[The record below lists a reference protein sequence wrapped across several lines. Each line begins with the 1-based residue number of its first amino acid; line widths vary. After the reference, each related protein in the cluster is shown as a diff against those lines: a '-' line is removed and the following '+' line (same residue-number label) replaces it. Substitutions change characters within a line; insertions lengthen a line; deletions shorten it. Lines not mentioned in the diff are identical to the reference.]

1 MVLATDELIEEAAV
15 TEFAEPAFVD
25 IYVCCEIPGTELLEV
40 LLSTDGDGNGVVN
53 SAVSGDDNGVVNSV
67 GFGEGNGVVNS
78 AVLGDGNGVV
88 NSVVLV
94 DGNGVVDSAVV
105 GDGNGVVNSA
115 VLSDGNSVVN
125 SAVLVCPRGGVDK
138 SDVMFIIR
146 LEDVVVRGAILEIV
160 WDEPFE
166 LYTILV

>member
-1 MVLATDELIEEAAV
+1 MVLATDELIEEAVV

-67 GFGEGNGVVNS
+67 GLGEGNGVVNS

-88 NSVVLV
+88 NSVVL
-94 DGNGVVDSAVV
+94 G
-105 GDGNGVVNSA
+105 
-115 VLSDGNSVVN
+115 DGNSVVN

-138 SDVMFIIR
+138 SDVMFIIM
-146 LEDVVVRGAILEIV
+146 LEDVVVIGAILEVV